1 MTQTHIQ
8 TLATVAVAALLV
20 LAAAP
25 AGVAAQADTADDGLF
40 DGIDGPG
47 GLVDAVTSSF
57 SAANDAIGA
66 TVRSLAYGAT
76 GPDRT
81 PQEQAQA
88 LADVYNANS
97 DSIETYANTRFN
109 GDASDWNVVKITV
122 RQTDT
127 DEPASVRYLVANVTS
142 DGNFTDSKMVETTSR
157 DVDAELV
164 LEDAAAANADTEL
177 EHFVDAYVAEER
189 DLDTALRSRLAPYS
203 GDIDLPDGVMG

>member
-1 MTQTHIQ
+1 MTRWRQ
-8 TLATVAVAALLV
+8 LATVLVAALLV

-25 AGVAAQADTADDGLF
+25 AGVAAQADTDEDGLF

-47 GLVDAVTSSF
+47 GLVDAVTSGVG
-57 SAANDAIGA
+57 AANDAIGA
-66 TVRSLAYGAT
+66 LFRSVTYQAT

-88 LADVYNANS
+88 LAEVYNTNS
-97 DSIETYANTRFN
+97 DSIETYANARFN
-109 GDASDWNVVKITV
+109 GNSADWNVVKITV

-142 DGNFTDSKMVETTSR
+142 DGNFTDSKMIETTTR
-157 DVDAELV
+157 EVDAELV
-164 LEDAAAANADTEL
+164 LEDAAAANADSEL
-177 EHFVDAYVAEER
+177 QHFVDAYVEEDR

-203 GDIDLPDGVMG
+203 GDIDLPDGVMS